1 MFVEPSFEDQV
12 REHLP
17 AMWALA
23 WRLAGPDAADVHQ
36 EALLQAWRTA
46 ASYDAERGS
55 VRTWLLV
62 LVADRCRKRNRH
74 LRARPASVELP
85 RHLPATVADV
95 DSRLDLARAVAELP
109 ARQRLAVELHYVLG
123 LDVAETAAVMRCA
136 VGTVKS
142 TLYDARAR
150 LRTALEVAP

>member
-1 MFVEPSFEDQV
+1 MLEGSFEERV

-23 WRLAGPDAADVHQ
+23 WRLVGPDAADVHQ

-46 ASYDAERGS
+46 DRYDEKRGS
-55 VRTWLLV
+55 IRTWLLV
-62 LVADRCRKRNRH
+62 LVADRCRKRNRR
-74 LRARPASVELP
+74 LRAQPQWVELP
-85 RHLPATVADV
+85 LHVPAPPGDV
-95 DSRLDLARAVAELP
+95 DSRVDLDRAIAALP